1 MSEEVKRIPILWN
14 EETGYPEAN
23 CPDCYDLLF
32 REIQFMTPYK
42 APETF
47 PHFVENCKAETC

>member
-1 MSEEVKRIPILWN
+1 MSGAIKRIPILWN

-32 REIQFMTPYK
+32 RETQAWIPFK
-42 APETF
+42 ASETF
-47 PHFVENCKAETC
+47 PHFAKNCKAETC